1 MYIWYT
7 TSPGRG
13 IRPSTVS
20 PNIFLFVS
28 RHFSWRSKITPAS
41 PIHFPPIREWHVE
54 QERVLEKYHPLWTL
68 HTFRSALHDLMS
80 CLFGS
85 KRGLKQEMRWGVVGS
100 IERRMFMHI
109 YIMLIYIYMYRCI
122 EFCVNTCV
130 RKYVHAFLDF
140 LLYLYMHGN
149 VSTCVKC
156 VAFTWFMPS
165 LLLIATKIHSSKE
178 CDLVDGKLQ
187 TTWRLP
193 LGWMAPTAVPLL

>member
-100 IERRMFMHI
+100 IERRIFMHI

-130 RKYVHAFLDF
+130 RKYVHAFTCMEM
-140 LLYLYMHGN
+140 YPHVSN
-149 VSTCVKC
+149 V
-156 VAFTWFMPS
+156 
-165 LLLIATKIHSSKE
+165 
-178 CDLVDGKLQ
+178 
-187 TTWRLP
+187 WRLP
-193 LGWMAPTAVPLL
+193 DSCQAFCSLPPKFIRAKSVIWWMENCKLHGAYH